1 VVAGPQGAST
11 GVNHGVWCTV
21 RPRRPTLPRFHIV
34 SMACGSLVPQSSFRD
49 PKRSGRI
56 KPRSPPQW
64 GRSSPTLFDLGLSG
78 PEGDAATARVFAE
91 SLLTAVCL
99 HLQSRKGPDP
109 TLADLVDWLDAGGYG
124 EVFAKLR
131 GEPLSLT
138 EYAVSELGSLAAEQ
152 QSLAVEMAVCAAKL
166 AQALAR
172 ENTA

>member
-1 VVAGPQGAST
+1 
-11 GVNHGVWCTV
+11 
-21 RPRRPTLPRFHIV
+21 
-34 SMACGSLVPQSSFRD
+34 MACGSLVPQSSFRD

-91 SLLTAVCL
+91 SLLIRVAPTQDRRDARLLLTAVCL